1 MLAIVYVYLLKFNF
15 LMLSGFREF
24 YTVIPHD
31 FGFRKMS
38 ESWTFFFFSNTK
50 ESFVSLYYREKE
62 PAPYNHHHLTPSQ
75 AMRGWILHEQD
86 LL

>member
-38 ESWTFFFFSNTK
+38 ESRTFFFFL
-50 ESFVSLYYREKE
+50 EYEGEFRIFVL
-62 PAPYNHHHLTPSQ
+62 
-75 AMRGWILHEQD
+75 
-86 LL
+86 